1 MRMLV
6 EATQVSYKSS
16 NDASGETQ
24 RTFIKGA
31 KNTSVSNEN
40 VQTTEA
46 GHGGGNHPLYLFN
59 IAHVG
64 REGENLRR
72 GMLAKDRIFA
82 RIEGSLRTSH

>member
-1 MRMLV
+1 MLV

-40 VQTTEA
+40 VQTTES
-46 GHGGGNHPLYLFN
+46 GHGGGNYPFYLFH

-64 REGENLRR
+64 GEGENLRR
-72 GMLAKDRIFA
+72 GILAKDRIFT
-82 RIEGSLRTSH
+82 RIEGSLRTSHQ